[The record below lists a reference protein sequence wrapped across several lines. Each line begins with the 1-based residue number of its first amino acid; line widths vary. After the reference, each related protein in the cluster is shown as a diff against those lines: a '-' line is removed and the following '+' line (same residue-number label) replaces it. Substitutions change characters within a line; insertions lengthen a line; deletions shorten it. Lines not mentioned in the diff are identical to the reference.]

1 MLRHQ
6 VSALQIDL
14 CPKRELTLQFTTS
27 QRAKSVEA
35 SKFPDELR
43 PRPRM
48 MSEGDDAAAE
58 SAAVVKPEKPRSKSV
73 TSEGQLQRPLSVK
86 CEAGDEAP
94 RSGQDTAVD
103 AAVEARV
110 NGGGLS
116 APSLVRSLAS
126 SSPSS
131 ASPSEPPK
139 VWKIT
144 SAYVEFLMACFG
156 D

>member
-1 MLRHQ
+1 
-6 VSALQIDL
+6 
-14 CPKRELTLQFTTS
+14 
-27 QRAKSVEA
+27 
-35 SKFPDELR
+35 
-43 PRPRM
+43 M

-73 TSEGQLQRPLSVK
+73 TSEGQLQRPLTVK

-94 RSGQDTAVD
+94 RNGED
-103 AAVEARV
+103 ATAVEARV

-126 SSPSS
+126 SSSPSS
-131 ASPSEPPK
+131 APPSEPPK

-144 SAYVEFLMACFG
+144 SAYVEILMACFG

>member
-1 MLRHQ
+1 M
-6 VSALQIDL
+6 
-14 CPKRELTLQFTTS
+14 
-27 QRAKSVEA
+27 EA

-73 TSEGQLQRPLSVK
+73 TSEGQLQRPLTVK

-94 RSGQDTAVD
+94 MNGKDAAVD
-103 AAVEARV
+103 AARV
-110 NGGGLS
+110 NGGGGLS
-116 APSLVRSLAS
+116 APSLVRSLA
-126 SSPSS
+126 P
-131 ASPSEPPK
+131 PSEPTK
-139 VWKIT
+139 VWQIPFV
-144 SAYVEFLMACFG
+144 SVEFLMAYFG